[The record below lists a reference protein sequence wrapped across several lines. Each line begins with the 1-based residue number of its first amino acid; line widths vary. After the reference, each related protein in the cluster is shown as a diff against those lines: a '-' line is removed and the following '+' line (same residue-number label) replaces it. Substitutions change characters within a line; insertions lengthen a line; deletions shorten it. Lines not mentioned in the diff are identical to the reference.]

1 MDFQD
6 PNSVNPHNS
15 SPQPQ
20 NQCLSPHNLIVI
32 YTVVSILIQMKEQ
45 LGLEA
50 MLEYM
55 ECYARLLAHA
65 NPKMEYAVRR
75 AIALMNIEKM
85 HYDALHHKK

>member
-1 MDFQD
+1 
-6 PNSVNPHNS
+6 
-15 SPQPQ
+15 
-20 NQCLSPHNLIVI
+20 
-32 YTVVSILIQMKEQ
+32 MKEQ